1 MDKKLLTIFTPT
13 YNRIDLLERCYQF
26 LKRQTS
32 DNFEWLII
40 DDGSTDKTKETVSA
54 WLEEDNFFKIS
65 YIYKKNGGLHTAY
78 NVAVENMD
86 TELCMCIDSDDYPSE
101 NAVELIGKCWNSRDK
116 SKEYAGIIGL
126 DYKINGELV
135 GGHIDAY
142 EEINLVDWTMEKY
155 PVIKG
160 DKKLVVRVDL
170 YKSVFPMKK
179 YEGEK
184 NYNPNYM
191 NIKIGFDKNYI
202 ALDCCLCYVDYQDDG
217 MTNSML
223 WQYYN
228 SPNSFRDI
236 RLLYLSFPD
245 APLKFKIKHT
255 IHYVSSSILAKRH
268 IFPDAKNKMLTFLCL
283 PFGFVFSRFIIYKN
297 RKYL

>member
-1 MDKKLLTIFTPT
+1 MNNKLLTIFTPT
-13 YNRIDLLERCYQF
+13 YNRIDLLGRCYDY
-26 LKRQTS
+26 LKKQTS
-32 DNFEWLII
+32 DNFQWLIV
-40 DDGSTDKTKETVSA
+40 DDGSTDNTEQVVSEWIKGKNSFEIKYVKKE
-54 WLEEDNFFKIS
+54 
-65 YIYKKNGGLHTAY
+65 NGGLHTAY

-101 NAVELIGKCWNSRDK
+101 NSVELIEKCWNARDK

-126 DYKINGELV
+126 DYKTNGELV
-135 GGHIDAY
+135 GGHIDKFD
-142 EEINLVDWTMEKY
+142 EINLVDWTMEKY
-155 PVIKG
+155 PVEKG

-184 NYNPNYM
+184 NYNPNYV
-191 NIKIGFDKNYI
+191 NIKIGFDRNYI
-202 ALDCCLCYVDYQDDG
+202 ALDRCLCYVDYQDDG

-236 RLLYLSFPD
+236 RLLYLSFPN

-255 IHYVSSSILAKRH
+255 IHYISSSILAKRS
-268 IFPDAKNKMLTFLCL
+268 IFPDANNKILTCFCL
-283 PFGFVFSRFIIYKN
+283 PFGFVLSKYVKHKN
-297 RKYL
+297 KKH

>member
-1 MDKKLLTIFTPT
+1 MSEKLLTIFTPT
-13 YNRIDLLERCYQF
+13 YNRADLLERCYDY

-32 DNFEWLII
+32 FNFKWLIV
-40 DDGSTDKTKETVSA
+40 DDGSTDETKVIVNDWIENEK
-54 WLEEDNFFKIS
+54 LFEIE
-65 YIYKKNGGLHTAY
+65 YIYKENGGLHTAY
-78 NVAVENMD
+78 NTAIENMN

-101 NAVELIGKCWNSRDK
+101 NAVELIEKYWNSRNK
-116 SKEYAGIIGL
+116 EVEYAGLIGL
-126 DYKINGELV
+126 DYKTNGELV
-135 GGHIDAY
+135 GGRLKNYSD
-142 EEINLVDWTMEKY
+142 INLVDWTMGKY
-155 PVIKG
+155 PVKKG

-179 YEGEK
+179 YPGEK

-202 ALDCCLCYVDYQDDG
+202 VLDECLCYVDYQEDG

-236 RLLYLSFPD
+236 RLLYLSFPNS
-245 APLKFKIKHT
+245 PLKFKIKHT
-255 IHYVSSSILAKRH
+255 IHYISSSILSKQK
-268 IFPDAKNKMLTFLCL
+268 IFSGIQNKIITFFCL
-283 PFGFVFSRFIIYKN
+283 PFGFLLSKYIKYNN
-297 RKYL
+297 RV

>member
-1 MDKKLLTIFTPT
+1 MNNKLLTIFTPT
-13 YNRIDLLERCYQF
+13 YNRIDLLQRCYEY
-26 LKRQTS
+26 LKKQTS
-32 DNFEWLII
+32 DNFKWLIV
-40 DDGSTDKTKETVSA
+40 DDGSTDNTEEVVSK
-54 WLEEDNFFKIS
+54 WLNEKNFFEIR
-65 YIYKKNGGLHTAY
+65 YVKKTNGGLHTAY

-101 NAVELIGKCWNSRDK
+101 NSVELIEKCWNSRNK

-135 GGHIDAY
+135 GGNIDKFD
-142 EEINLVDWTMEKY
+142 EINLVDWTMGKY
-155 PVIKG
+155 PVKKG

-179 YEGEK
+179 YENEK

-202 ALDCCLCYVDYQDDG
+202 ALDECLCYVDYQDDG

-236 RLLYLSFPD
+236 RLLYLSFPN
-245 APLKFKIKHT
+245 ASLRFRIKNT
-255 IHYVSSSILAKRH
+255 IHYISSSVLAKRN
-268 IFPDAKNKMLTFLCL
+268 IFSDVNNKFLTFICL
-283 PFGFVFSRFIIYKN
+283 PFGFALSKYIIFKN
-297 RKYL
+297 SK

>member
-1 MDKKLLTIFTPT
+1 MNNKLLTVFTPT
-13 YNRIDLLERCYQF
+13 YNRADLLSRCYHY

-32 DNFEWLII
+32 DNFKWLIV
-40 DDGSTDKTKETVSA
+40 DDGSTDNTQEMVSQWIKE
-54 WLEEDNFFKIS
+54 ENFFDIK
-65 YIYKKNGGLHTAY
+65 YVKKDNGGLHTAY

-101 NAVELIGKCWNSRDK
+101 NSVELVEKCWNSRDK

-126 DYKINGELV
+126 DYKTNGELV
-135 GGHIDAY
+135 GGHIDKFK
-142 EEINLVDWTMEKY
+142 EINLVDWTMEKY
-155 PVIKG
+155 PVQKG

-202 ALDCCLCYVDYQDDG
+202 ALDECLCYVDYQNNG

-236 RLLYLSFPD
+236 RLLYLSFPN
-245 APLKFKIKHT
+245 AALKFKVKHT
-255 IHYVSSSILAKRH
+255 IHYISSCFLAKAK
-268 IFPDAKNKMLTFLCL
+268 IFADVNNKILTFFCI
-283 PFGFVFSRFIIYKN
+283 PFGFVLSKYVKYKN
-297 RKYL
+297 KKE